1 MAWRW
6 GGGGPP
12 ERDMFR
18 RERGETI
25 WHFNPELCQETIN
38 AKVGPPPE
46 TSCLECLIAGKQE
59 RKRSDGKGRRAN
71 AKRESHGGPTKPP
84 SSPPITKKKR
94 RGRISGYSFFIISL
108 APRVII

>member
-71 AKRESHGGPTKPP
+71 AKRESHGGPRKTPNSRADP
-84 SSPPITKKKR
+84 KKR
-94 RGRISGYSFFIISL
+94 RRGRSCGHSL
-108 APRVII
+108 LTRSRRP